1 MHVTRTPRSTGR
13 SPFREAPP
21 AWTAGWVAGGA
32 VVVVAAGLLLA
43 IIGLARRIARQA
55 DEIAESLQATRGNTA
70 PLFDLV
76 GVNDHLDRITAARSQ
91 GNP

>member
-1 MHVTRTPRSTGR
+1 MPVTLNDPAVRSALV
-13 SPFREAPP
+13 EAP
-21 AWTAGWVAGGA
+21 AGWKAGWWAGGS

-55 DEIAESLQATRGNTA
+55 DEIAAALEGTHANTA

-76 GVNDHLDRITAARSQ
+76 HVNGHLDRIVAPSR
-91 GNP
+91 GRR